1 MKHKN
6 SIWNYL
12 KEYKKETILAPAF
25 KMLEALFE
33 LFVPLV
39 VASIIDQGIRRH
51 DSKHILWM
59 CLLMLLL
66 AGIGLACS
74 VTAQYFSAK
83 AAVGASARMRQTLFD
98 HIMDLDYSSMDRVGP
113 STLLTRITSDIN
125 QVQNG
130 INLTLR
136 LLLRSPFIVF
146 GAMVMAF
153 TIDRRL
159 SLIFGGAILLLFLVV
174 FGVMF
179 LTRPVYRKVQSGLD
193 RLLSLTRENLAGVR
207 VIRAFNLQEEEVG
220 HFREDNDKLT
230 ALQNLAGRI
239 SGLTNP
245 VTFVI
250 INYAIIIL
258 IWSGALKVQA
268 SLLSVGQVV
277 ALYNYMSQIL
287 VELIKLANLIVSITK
302 AMACYG
308 RIQDVFDIESS
319 ITEGNTEENTEGK
332 TDSKKTD
339 SRRIVEFSHVSFV
352 YEGGEGEAISDISFT
367 ADQGETIG
375 IIGGTGSGKST
386 LANLICRF
394 YDAKS
399 GKIEIQGI
407 DVKEYKSEVLRKMIS
422 VVPQKAQ
429 LFQGTIRSNL
439 TLGNPKA
446 SEDDIWTA
454 LKISQAA
461 EFVEKLPQGIDAP
474 VAQGGRNYSGGQRQ
488 RLTIARAM
496 VQKAP
501 ILIMDDSASALDYAT
516 DAALRQAI
524 RSIENRPAVFIVSQR
539 TASIMNADKI
549 LVLHDGRLMGQG
561 RHEDLLE
568 SCQVYREI
576 YESQFKGQEGGSY
589 ENN

>member
-1 MKHKN
+1 
-6 SIWNYL
+6 
-12 KEYKKETILAPAF
+12 
-25 KMLEALFE
+25 MLEALFE

-319 ITEGNTEENTEGK
+319 FTEGNTEGNTEGE
-332 TDSKKTD
+332 TDSKKAD
-339 SRRIVEFSHVSFV
+339 PRRIVEFSHVSFV

-407 DVKEYKSEVLRKMIS
+407 DVKEYKSEALRKMIS

>member
-1 MKHKN
+1 
-6 SIWNYL
+6 
-12 KEYKKETILAPAF
+12 
-25 KMLEALFE
+25 MLEALFE

-319 ITEGNTEENTEGK
+319 ITEGNTEGNTEGE
-332 TDSKKTD
+332 TDSKKAD

-407 DVKEYKSEVLRKMIS
+407 DVKEYKSEALRKMIS

>member
-1 MKHKN
+1 
-6 SIWNYL
+6 
-12 KEYKKETILAPAF
+12 
-25 KMLEALFE
+25 MLEALFE

-83 AAVGASARMRQTLFD
+83 AAVGASARMRQSLFD

-332 TDSKKTD
+332 TDSKKAD

-407 DVKEYKSEVLRKMIS
+407 DVKEYKSEALRKMIS